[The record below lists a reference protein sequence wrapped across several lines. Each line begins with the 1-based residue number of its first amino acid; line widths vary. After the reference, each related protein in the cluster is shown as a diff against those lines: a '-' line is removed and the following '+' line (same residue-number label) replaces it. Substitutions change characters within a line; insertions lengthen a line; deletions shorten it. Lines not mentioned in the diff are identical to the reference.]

1 MRVVQIPTLL
11 DNYTYLVICEKTGK
25 CGIVDSPDAGATI
38 TVIEREKVAPA
49 TILSTH
55 HHWDHVGGNEELA
68 RKYNIPVYGGEN
80 DKGRLPGLTHPL
92 KENDTITIG
101 NVTLKILLIPG
112 HTKGHI
118 AYVYSPSP
126 SPLPSRKGGKMPLE
140 GGRGEGAVFCGDTL
154 FAAGCGRLFEGT
166 PEQMVASL
174 TKLKNLPDDTKV
186 YCGHEYTQKNLE
198 FALTLE
204 PENRSARKKYNE
216 VLAKR
221 KRGESTV
228 PTTIAE
234 EKSYNPFLRCESPE
248 LIENLKKKIPGLK
261 IDPVSVFT
269 AARDLK
275 DHY

>member
-11 DNYTYLVICEKTGK
+11 DNYTYLVICGETGK
-25 CGIVDSPDAGATI
+25 CGIVDSPDSQATI
-38 TVIEREKVAPA
+38 DVIERAKVAPA
-49 TILSTH
+49 AILSTH

-80 DKGRLPGLTHPL
+80 DKDRLPGLIHPL
-92 KENDTITIG
+92 KEGDSVTIG
-101 NVTLKILLIPG
+101 SLTLKILFIPG

-118 AYVYSPSP
+118 AYVTD
-126 SPLPSRKGGKMPLE
+126 
-140 GGRGEGAVFCGDTL
+140 GAVFCGDTL

-166 PEQMVASL
+166 PERMVSSL

-204 PENRSARKKYNE
+204 PENPSAQKKYDE
-216 VLAKR
+216 VVAKR
-221 KRGESTV
+221 KKGESTV

-234 EKSYNPFLRCESPE
+234 EKSYNPFLRWDSPE
-248 LIENLKKKIPGLK
+248 LIVNLKKKIPALK
-261 IDPVSVFT
+261 TDPVTIF
-269 AARDLK
+269 AATRHLK